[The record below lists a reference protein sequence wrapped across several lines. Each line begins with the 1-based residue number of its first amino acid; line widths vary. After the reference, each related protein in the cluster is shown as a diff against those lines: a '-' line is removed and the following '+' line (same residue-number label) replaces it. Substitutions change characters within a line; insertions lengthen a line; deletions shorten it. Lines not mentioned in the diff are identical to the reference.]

1 MPTSLCQLLFKKMRN
16 RSSYIAAVDIYAAL
30 KRFPLAG
37 VLGWQDVR
45 QRYRRSALGPLW
57 ITLSMGVMIATIG
70 IVFGQ
75 IFKSPMEEFLPF
87 LTIGMVIWTFMA
99 TVVTEGANGFISAEA
114 IIKQLP
120 IPLFVH
126 LMRMIWRN
134 ILILAHNFLIFPV
147 VMIWAG
153 KWLGWTALLSI
164 PGIIL
169 MTVNL
174 AWIVLL
180 LAMLCARYRDLP
192 QIVTSVLQVLF
203 YLTPVMWLPKLLPQ
217 RAKVILLDYNP
228 AYHLLEIVRAP
239 LLGNLP
245 TDENWAVAI
254 CMAVIGWIVALV
266 VFGHY
271 KRRIAYWL

>member
-1 MPTSLCQLLFKKMRN
+1 MRN
-16 RSSYIAAVDIYAAL
+16 RTSYIAMIDIVAAL

-57 ITLSMGVMIATIG
+57 ITVSMGVMIATIG
-70 IVFGQ
+70 VVFGQ

-99 TVVTEGANGFISAEA
+99 TVVTEGASGFISAEA

-126 LMRMIWRN
+126 IMRMIWRN
-134 ILILAHNFLIFPV
+134 ILILGHNLLIFPLV
-147 VMIWAG
+147 LIWAG
-153 KWLGWTALLSI
+153 KSLGWVALASI
-164 PGIIL
+164 PGAIL

-174 AWIVLL
+174 GWLVLL
-180 LAMLCARYRDLP
+180 LAILCARYRDLP

-228 AYHLLEIVRAP
+228 VNHLLEIVRAP
-239 LLGNLP
+239 LLGYLP
-245 TDENWAVAI
+245 AELNWTVSI
-254 CMAVIGWIVALV
+254 CMAVAGWIVAVV